1 MSSLPPDPSAAL
13 GRIADEM
20 TRLRGELATM
30 ALRLGTLADDNRSLQ
45 ARLEQSEQARR
56 DLAAQADHLVELLG
70 EARTELRTARGNG

>member
-20 TRLRGELATM
+20 THLREALTTM
-30 ALRLGTLADDNRSLQ
+30 ARRLDTLADDNRTLQ
-45 ARLEQSEQARR
+45 LRLEQSEQARR

-70 EARTELRTARGNG
+70 EARTELRARAPN

>member
-1 MSSLPPDPSAAL
+1 VSSLPPDPSAAL

-20 TRLRGELATM
+20 TRLREHVATM
-30 ALRLGTLADDNRSLQ
+30 ARRLDTLADDNRSLH

-70 EARTELRTARGNG
+70 EARTELRTARGTA

>member
-20 TRLRGELATM
+20 TRVREHLATM
-30 ALRLGTLADDNRSLQ
+30 AQRLDTLADDNRSLQ

-70 EARTELRTARGNG
+70 EARTELRAVRGNG

>member
-1 MSSLPPDPSAAL
+1 VSSLPPDPSAAL
-13 GRIADEM
+13 GRIADEL
-20 TRLRGELATM
+20 TRLREQMATM
-30 ALRLGTLADDNRSLQ
+30 ARRLDTLADDNRSQQ

>member
-13 GRIADEM
+13 GRIADEL
-20 TRLRGELATM
+20 TRLREQMATM
-30 ALRLGTLADDNRSLQ
+30 ARRLDTLADDNRSQQ

>member
-1 MSSLPPDPSAAL
+1 M
-13 GRIADEM
+13 REH
-20 TRLRGELATM
+20 LATM
-30 ALRLGTLADDNRSLQ
+30 TRRLDTLADDNRSLQ

>member
-20 TRLRGELATM
+20 TRLRGELAAM
-30 ALRLGTLADDNRSLQ
+30 ARRLDTLADDNRSLQ

-56 DLAAQADHLVELLG
+56 DLAAQADHLIELLG
-70 EARTELRTARGNG
+70 EARTELRTARGPG